1 MPIPSPVD
9 MRIACRMLSAGG
21 AKSSSKRRRET
32 MVMRERRGTPIPLLR
47 RQARDLSLV
56 GKYRKAAQL
65 YQELLQRSPHDAQ
78 AALHLAELRRRI
90 GDPSGARS
98 AYRQAIALYL
108 DAGWDEKALAVE
120 SAL

>member
-1 MPIPSPVD
+1 MT
-9 MRIACRMLSAGG
+9 A
-21 AKSSSKRRRET
+21 
-32 MVMRERRGTPIPLLR
+32 LR

-65 YQELLQRSPHDAQ
+65 YEELLQRSPHDAQ

-98 AYRQAIALYL
+98 AYQQAIALYL
-108 DAGWDEKALAVE
+108 HAGWDEKALAVE
-120 SAL
+120 AALERLTDVTAAPRVQFRAVVGRLTAWLAARFSRTT